1 MTDPKR
7 LIGDANEDEFVKSL
21 LRGGI
26 NDAPSPAVK
35 AEALKLALKAG
46 GGAAASG
53 AGASATLKWWL
64 LGGAG
69 LALVGAAV
77 WSATSPPTPN
87 ITGQSPEGTE
97 ERHVDGSVR
106 PLVTSTSTSTST
118 SNITGRSPEGT
129 ESGHVDGS
137 VRTLVT
143 STSTS
148 RTPTPKPAASG
159 APADLAQEILALD
172 KARQALKSQ
181 GPAAALLEL
190 GAYDRAFPQGT
201 LRQEADL
208 LRIEARVANGDMT
221 EARRLGDNFQRK
233 HPGSAHARRVR
244 SLLGERDGGE

>member
-35 AEALKLALKAG
+35 AEALKLALEAGG
-46 GGAAASG
+46 GGAAASST
-53 AGASATLKWWL
+53 GASATLKWWL
-64 LGGAG
+64 VGGVG

-77 WSATSPPTPN
+77 WSA
-87 ITGQSPEGTE
+87 
-97 ERHVDGSVR
+97 
-106 PLVTSTSTSTST
+106 TSTST

-129 ESGHVDGS
+129 ESSHVDGS

-148 RTPTPKPAASG
+148 TPTPTSTSTSTSRTPTPTPKPVASG